1 MARSRSGHFLR
12 DFASP
17 GVGGEVRPTAL
28 AKTPAKRERRRPD
41 PILAVTV
48 ELKAWW
54 DAEPWLTSR
63 ELLDRKRER
72 MTAE

>member
-1 MARSRSGHFLR
+1 M
-12 DFASP
+12 
-17 GVGGEVRPTAL
+17 RPTAL